1 MELTEKGSTMLV
13 EERVLNGIDKLSEV
27 ERHFL
32 ILLGELGNDLTNLS
46 KLTAAANREPPDQL
60 EMKANAVLE
69 LVLLKLLGARIWQS
83 WELLRSF
90 YQKKVVPKSFWL
102 HGHTA
107 IQDLLGKLE
116 QELPNGCVWM
126 RIRNNF
132 AYHYLPSALSP
143 ASVSS
148 ALGDQFELVSSKTV
162 VNSFF
167 ISSEMAIWSSI
178 LGVDDDKGFSVAYP
192 ALVKKALDL
201 TFDLVGIIRELYAAF
216 VEHVV
221 NDLGGSWEVVSG
233 TFSIS
238 AVPYGSA
245 LLPLFAV

>member
-83 WELLRSF
+83 WELLRF
-90 YQKKVVPKSFWL
+90 YKKKVLAQASWLKSYTSL
-102 HGHTA
+102 
-107 IQDLLGKLE
+107 QDRIKNLKPE
-116 QELPNGCVWM
+116 FKDGCVWD
-126 RIRNNF
+126 RIRDKF
-132 AYHYLPSALSP
+132 AYHYDSTVLSVDL
-143 ASVSS
+143 ANDV
-148 ALGDQFELVSSKTV
+148 LDDQFELISSGTV

-167 ISSEMAIWSSI
+167 TSSEMAIWSSI
-178 LGVDDDKGFSVAYP
+178 LGVHDDQGFLVAYP
-192 ALVKKALDL
+192 ALVKKAVNL
-201 TFDLVGIIRELYAAF
+201 TFDLVGIIRELFAAF

-221 NDLGGSWEVVSG
+221 KDLGGAWEVKAS
-233 TFSIS
+233 TLSIS
-238 AVPYGSA
+238 AVTYENA
-245 LLPLFAV
+245 LLPLFGV